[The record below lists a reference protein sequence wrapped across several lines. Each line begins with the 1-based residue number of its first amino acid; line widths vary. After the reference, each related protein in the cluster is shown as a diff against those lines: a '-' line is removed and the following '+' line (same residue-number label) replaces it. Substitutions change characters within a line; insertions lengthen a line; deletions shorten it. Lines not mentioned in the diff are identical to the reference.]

1 MQTGFTLPGV
11 TLPQGQD
18 EVHASDGTTCRSA
31 VSGSGAYLDVG
42 VIRGN
47 SNSQSN
53 SDLATYGRV
62 VVPIGRTP
70 KRVDCGRLYEL
81 EVERLQLE
89 LKLLKMGLGADGQT
103 GSVAAPNPATT
114 SAAASTG
121 WANEGWSI
129 STILNLLD
137 CYSVS
142 APAPIAFTS
151 APSGGDTDVTFA
163 TVFRLDGSGSDIPGS
178 SPQRVTNG
186 THTIQVDLTATKSP
200 GIFPAGNYQGT
211 VTVRCE

>member
-1 MQTGFTLPGV
+1 MK
-11 TLPQGQD
+11 
-18 EVHASDGTTCRSA
+18 S
-31 VSGSGAYLDVG
+31 
-42 VIRGN
+42 
-47 SNSQSN
+47 
-53 SDLATYGRV
+53 
-62 VVPIGRTP
+62 
-70 KRVDCGRLYEL
+70 
-81 EVERLQLE
+81 
-89 LKLLKMGLGADGQT
+89 
-103 GSVAAPNPATT
+103 NPAINIFGSRQAGGS
-114 SAAASTG
+114 SAGATIT
-121 WANEGWSI
+121 ANATLC
-129 STILNLLD
+129 TILNLLD

>member
-1 MQTGFTLPGV
+1 MT
-11 TLPQGQD
+11 
-18 EVHASDGTTCRSA
+18 RK
-31 VSGSGAYLDVG
+31 
-42 VIRGN
+42 RKRN
-47 SNSQSN
+47 SRA
-53 SDLATYGRV
+53 LIA
-62 VVPIGRTP
+62 
-70 KRVDCGRLYEL
+70 
-81 EVERLQLE
+81 
-89 LKLLKMGLGADGQT
+89 A
-103 GSVAAPNPATT
+103 VAALASFSLPAPAAIIGTCTIMIGASGTMKSNPAINILGSRQAGGS
-114 SAAASTG
+114 SAGATIT
-121 WANEGWSI
+121 ANATLC
-129 STILNLLD
+129 TILNLLD

-163 TVFRLDGSGSDIPGS
+163 TVFGLDGSGADIPGS

>member
-1 MQTGFTLPGV
+1 MT
-11 TLPQGQD
+11 
-18 EVHASDGTTCRSA
+18 RK
-31 VSGSGAYLDVG
+31 
-42 VIRGN
+42 RKRN
-47 SNSQSN
+47 SRA
-53 SDLATYGRV
+53 LIA
-62 VVPIGRTP
+62 
-70 KRVDCGRLYEL
+70 
-81 EVERLQLE
+81 
-89 LKLLKMGLGADGQT
+89 A
-103 GSVAAPNPATT
+103 VAALASYSLPASAAIIGTCTIMIGASGTMKSNPAINIFGSRQAGGS
-114 SAAASTG
+114 SAGATIT
-121 WANEGWSI
+121 ANATLC
-129 STILNLLD
+129 TILNLLD